1 MRLSVPRLVV
11 AGLSGD
17 AGKTLVSL
25 GLVRALARRG
35 VRVAPFKKG
44 PDYID
49 AAWLGAAARKPGRN
63 LDPFLMNDE
72 ALGKALGTCPDA
84 DLLVVEGNRGLYDG
98 IDAAG
103 GNSTAE
109 LAKKLG
115 APILLVVDVTKTTRT
130 AAAMVLGC
138 QKLDPD
144 AWIAGVVLN
153 RVATPRQEWVIRDAI
168 AAATGVPV
176 VGAIGLLRSESRL
189 VGRHLGLVTAAEHPG
204 REEALEKIA
213 DAVEKAVAVDAVV
226 ALAARAFDRTF
237 PDAAAPAKGDAVRI
251 GIVKDA
257 AFSFYYPENLE
268 ALEARGAEL
277 VPVAALDDEAFPEV
291 DAIYIGGGFPE
302 VHAERL
308 SGARQFL
315 GSLREAAGRG
325 VPVYAECG
333 GLMLLSRDLSVQGR
347 RYPMA
352 GVLDLQVEQTVRPK
366 GHGYAVGSVDLAN
379 PFFAMGTELRGH
391 EFHYSHVVAGGDAGR
406 TVMGLSKGTGVQEHR
421 DGVVKGNVWAS
432 YVHLHASTSDAWA
445 DGLVAAARRQALGEL
460 IHETALRQETG
471 R

>member
-1 MRLSVPRLVV
+1 MRLTVPRLVV

-25 GLVRALARRG
+25 GIVRALARRG
-35 VRVAPFKKG
+35 VKVAAFKKG

-49 AAWLGAAARKPGRN
+49 AAWLASAAGRPGRN
-63 LDPFLMNDE
+63 LDTFLMEDE
-72 ALGKALGTCPDA
+72 ALGSTLETAADA
-84 DLLVVEGNRGLYDG
+84 ELLLVEGNRGLYDG

-103 GNSTAE
+103 GHSTAE

-130 AAAMVLGC
+130 AAALVLGC
-138 QKLDPD
+138 QKLDPE

-153 RVATPRQEWVIRDAI
+153 RVATSRQEGVIRTAI

-176 VGAIGLLRSESRL
+176 LGAIGLLRTESRL

-213 DAVEKAVAVDAVV
+213 DSVESAVALDAVV
-226 ALAARAFDRTF
+226 ALAGRAFERTF
-237 PDAAAPAKGDAVRI
+237 GSAPAAAKGGPVRI
-251 GIVKDA
+251 GVVKDA

-277 VPVAALDDEAFPEV
+277 VPVSALDDETLPEV
-291 DAIYIGGGFPE
+291 DAVYVGGGFPE
-302 VHAERL
+302 VHVERL
-308 SGARQFL
+308 SGSRRFL
-315 GSLREAAGRG
+315 GSLREAAEQG
-325 VPVYAECG
+325 VAIYAECG

-352 GVLDLQVEQTVRPK
+352 GVLDVSVEQTVRPQ
-366 GHGYAVGSVDLAN
+366 GHGYAVGTVDTPN
-379 PFFAMGTELRGH
+379 PFFPAGTELKGH
-391 EFHYSHVVAGGDAGR
+391 EFHYSHVVAGSDADR
-406 TVMGLSKGTGVQEHR
+406 TVVALAKGAGVRARR
-421 DGVVKGNVWAS
+421 DAIVKGNVWAS
-432 YVHLHASTSDAWA
+432 YVHLHARTSDAWA
-445 DGLVAAARRQALGEL
+445 DGLVAAAGRGTPYMADEAVQFFERRG
-460 IHETALRQETG
+460 
-471 R
+471 

>member
-25 GLVRALARRG
+25 GIVRALARRG
-35 VRVAPFKKG
+35 AKVAAFKKG

-49 AAWLGAAARKPGRN
+49 AAWLGAAAGKPGRN
-63 LDPFLMNDE
+63 LDTFLMKDE
-72 ALGKALGTCPDA
+72 SLGKALETGAGA

-98 IDAAG
+98 VDAQG
-103 GNSTAE
+103 GHSTAE

-130 AAAMVLGC
+130 AAALVLGC
-138 QKLDPD
+138 QKLDPE

-153 RVATPRQEWVIRDAI
+153 RVATPRHEAVIRDAI
-168 AAATGVPV
+168 ASATGVPV
-176 VGAIGLLRSESRL
+176 LGAIGLLRSEARL

-213 DAVEKAVAVDAVV
+213 DVVECAVALDAVV
-226 ALAARAFDRTF
+226 ALAGRAFERTF
-237 PDAAAPAKGDAVRI
+237 PEAAPPSKGDAVRI
-251 GIVKDA
+251 GVVRDV

-277 VPVAALDDEAFPEV
+277 VPVAALEDEAIPDV
-291 DAIYIGGGFPE
+291 DAVYVGGGFPE

-308 SGARQFL
+308 SLARRFL
-315 GSLREAAGRG
+315 GSLREAAASG

-366 GHGYAVGSVDLAN
+366 GHGYAVGSVDWPN
-379 PFFAMGTELRGH
+379 PFFAVGTELRGH
-391 EFHYSHVVAGGDAGR
+391 EFHYSHVVAGADAGR
-406 TVMGLSKGTGVQEHR
+406 TVMGLSKGTGVHERR

-445 DGLVAAARRQALGEL
+445 DGLVAAARRQAVGESL
-460 IHETALRQETG
+460 HETTELHER
-471 R
+471 RR